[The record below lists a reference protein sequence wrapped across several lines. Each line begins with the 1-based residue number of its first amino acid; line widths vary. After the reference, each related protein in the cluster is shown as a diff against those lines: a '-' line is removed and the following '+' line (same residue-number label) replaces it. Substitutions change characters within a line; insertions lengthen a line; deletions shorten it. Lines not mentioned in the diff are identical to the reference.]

1 MKRLLLIPA
10 VLITILSCGN
20 PYVID
25 PLQEQSASPGQVPCE
40 PDMIEVVEHKI
51 NPDGSEN
58 WMALCQGYTYSCVK
72 GAGGQAAATCQKME
86 SQMPE

>member
-1 MKRLLLIPA
+1 MKRYLLIPA
-10 VLITILSCGN
+10 VLFSILSCGN

-25 PLQEQSASPGQVPCE
+25 PLQQQSAGQIPCE

-51 NPDGSEN
+51 NTDGSEN
-58 WMALCQGYTYSCVK
+58 WMALCQGDTYSCEK
-72 GAGGQAAATCQKME
+72 GAGSEAKTTCQKME

>member
-1 MKRLLLIPA
+1 
-10 VLITILSCGN
+10 
-20 PYVID
+20 
-25 PLQEQSASPGQVPCE
+25 
-40 PDMIEVVEHKI
+40 MIEVVEHKI

-72 GAGGQAAATCQKME
+72 GAGSQAQTSCQKME